1 MNPMSTDQEPTP
13 SQKSELFN
21 VPVLAGSDA
30 GGLKALGLALQSSLV
45 QIVTKSEINMSDVWY
60 RFFSFYVFLSFTI

>member
-1 MNPMSTDQEPTP
+1 MSTDQEPTP

-30 GGLKALGLALQSSLV
+30 GGLKALGFSPNRHQIRNKHVRCLV
-45 QIVTKSEINMSDVWY
+45 QV
-60 RFFSFYVFLSFTI
+60 FFILCFFVLHSLE